1 MSMIAEPFG
10 VVDGR
15 TVERFTLRGA
25 QGIEAQIITY
35 GGTLVSLRAPD
46 WHGRPGDVIL
56 GFDTLP
62 PYLHNPAYI
71 GSIVGRFANR
81 IANGIFTLDGTTY
94 HLARNHGAHHLHG
107 GAVGFDQVIWKA
119 RPLADGD
126 EPALELTYVSRDG
139 EEGYPGNLTVV
150 VTYALTGDSALRIDY
165 CATTDRATIVNLT
178 NHAYFNLTG
187 AGDILHHELQL
198 FASFFLPV
206 NATLIPTGEIRAV
219 HGTVMDF
226 TTPMAIGARLDT
238 DDEQIRNGLGGY
250 DHTWVV
256 DGVAGE
262 LRPAARLVDPV
273 SGRVLDVLT
282 TQPGIHLY
290 TGNSLDGTM
299 TGRNG
304 HVFTKYAAL
313 CLETQHFPDSPNHP
327 HFPSTVL
334 RPGDVYRHTTVFR
347 LATLDGADR

>member
-1 MSMIAEPFG
+1 MSLIAEPFG
-10 VVDGR
+10 IVDGQ
-15 TVERFTLRGA
+15 TVERFTLRGTH
-25 QGIEAQIITY
+25 GIEAQIITY

-46 WHGRPGDVIL
+46 RHGRFGDIIL
-56 GFDTLP
+56 GFDALP
-62 PYLHNPAYI
+62 PYLNNPAYI

-81 IANGIFTLDGTTY
+81 IAGGVFTLDGTTY
-94 HLARNHGAHHLHG
+94 QLVRNHGAHHLHG
-107 GAVGFDQVIWKA
+107 GTVGFDRVIWTA
-119 RPLADGD
+119 RPLSNGD
-126 EPALELTYVSRDG
+126 EPALELAYVSRDG
-139 EEGYPGNLTVV
+139 EEGYPGNLKIV
-150 VTYALTGDSALRIDY
+150 VTYALTRDGALRIDY
-165 CATTDRATIVNLT
+165 HATTDRTTIVNLT

-187 AGDILHHELQL
+187 AGNILHHELQL
-198 FASFFLPV
+198 FARSFLPIHP
-206 NATLIPTGEIRAV
+206 TLIPTGEIRSV

-226 TTPMAIGARLDT
+226 TTPVTIGDRLTT

-273 SGRVLDVLT
+273 SGRVLNVLT

-313 CLETQHFPDSPNHP
+313 CLETQHFPDSPNHL

-334 RPGDVYRHTTVFR
+334 RPGDVYHHTTLLCLTTQESTGR
-347 LATLDGADR
+347 